1 MNKFFKGF
9 YHAFDGIKYA
19 FQTQINM
26 RFHLVVGAIVIV
38 AGIILHLTRIE
49 WAFIALSITLV
60 LSAELFN
67 TAIESLTNLATKEIH
82 PLAKVA
88 KDCAAGAVLI
98 TAIFAIIIGCLVF
111 IPHLIG

>member
-1 MNKFFKGF
+1 MRKFFKGF

-26 RFHLVVGAIVIV
+26 RFHILVGVIVII
-38 AGIILHLTRIE
+38 AGFIFKLTQLE
-49 WAFIALSITLV
+49 WSLIALAITLV

-67 TAIESLTNLATKEIH
+67 TAIESLTDLATKEIH

-98 TAIFAIIIGCLVF
+98 TAIFAVVIAGLVF
-111 IPHLIG
+111 VPYLLG